1 MLFEWDSQK
10 DLSNQAKHGVSFQEA
25 KEVFD
30 DPLHL
35 SFLDHRFSY
44 FQERWITVG
53 QSQRSKILVVANLF
67 FNDKGEEVIRII
79 SAREATSHERKQY
92 EEL

>member
-53 QSQRSKILVVANLF
+53 KTQRAKILVVANLF
-67 FNDKGEEVIRII
+67 FNDKAEEVIRII
-79 SAREATSHERKQY
+79 SAREATSHERRQY